1 MSKVFFEVFP
11 TLKLDTGLHDLFEN
25 VTVEKVTSTRRKDF
39 LRVYIASEHLIH
51 KEDVFRVEREI
62 GKQFFPNM
70 PIVVK
75 FYEHFTLSSQYD
87 PEKLMDAY
95 RESILLEL
103 KETSPVEYSLFK
115 RADIE
120 FSQDKLLLTLEDTV
134 FGREKGGELAR
145 ILEKIY
151 NERCAIPV
159 QVELSYKE
167 KATGKNREE
176 EERRLAIQVAEISAR
191 AGFAVQ
197 MKGAGL
203 SAGQPAGDPIGGAGW
218 SESAGQSESTGQSGS
233 AGQSEGVGQSGGAG
247 KPDTSGGSAY
257 TSLPGGRG
265 GSFPSKKF
273 SGGRDREKGDF
284 KRPLKRSDNPDVIYG
299 RDFEEEAMPIEDI
312 IGEMGEV
319 VIRGKVIRKDKRE
332 IKNERSIL
340 IYDITDFTDTMTV
353 KFFVRN
359 EQVDEITSVMKE
371 GAFVKLKGMT
381 AVDKFDRELTIG
393 SLAGIKKIPDF
404 TTSREDRS
412 VRKRVELHCHTKM
425 SDMDGVSE
433 AKDIV
438 KRAYKWGHP
447 AIAITDHGVVQ
458 SFPDAN
464 HVWEDLWKAEKNRCK
479 EAGEPEPDKQGF
491 FKVIY
496 GVEAYLVDDL
506 HEIATNEKGQDFG
519 ADFVV
524 FDIETTG
531 FSPTNNRIIEIGAVK
546 VCSGKI
552 VDRFSTF
559 VDPLVPIP
567 FEIEKLTGITDD
579 MVMGAEQID
588 VVLPQFFRLLRRLYS
603 GGAQCPVRHEFYHGK
618 LRQAGHFP

>member
-1 MSKVFFEVFP
+1 MSKAFFEVFP
-11 TLKLDTGLHDLFEN
+11 TLKLDTGLQDLFEQ

-39 LRVYIASEHLIH
+39 LRVYIASDHLIH

-75 FYEHFTLSSQYD
+75 FYERFSLSSQYD

-103 KETSPVEYSLFK
+103 REASPVEYSLFK
-115 RADIE
+115 RADIV

-159 QVELSYKE
+159 QVELAYKE
-167 KATGKNREE
+167 KAAGKNREE
-176 EERRLAIQVAEISAR
+176 DERRLEIQVAEISAR
-191 AGFAVQ
+191 AGFPVH
-197 MKGAGL
+197 MKGAAL
-203 SAGQPAGDPIGGAGW
+203 SAGTAGRAQTADGPI
-218 SESAGQSESTGQSGS
+218 ESAGSCGTQGQP
-233 AGQSEGVGQSGGAG
+233 EGAG
-247 KPDTSGGSAY
+247 KQGRQSAAG
-257 TSLPGGRG
+257 TAASPSSQGNHGF
-265 GSFPSKKF
+265 SFPSKK
-273 SGGRDREKGDF
+273 SAGGRDREKGDF
-284 KRPLKRSDNPDVIYG
+284 KRPLKRADNPDVIYG

-312 IGEMGEV
+312 IGEIGEV
-319 VIRGKVIRKDKRE
+319 VIRGRVIRMDKRE
-332 IKNERSIL
+332 IKNERTIL
-340 IYDITDFTDTMTV
+340 IYDVTDYTDTMTV

-359 EQVDEITSVMKE
+359 EQVKEITDVMKE
-371 GAFVKLKGMT
+371 GVFVKLKGMT
-381 AVDKFDRELTIG
+381 AVDKFDHELTIG

-433 AKDIV
+433 AKDLV

-479 EAGEPEPDKQGF
+479 DAGEPEPDKQGF

-531 FSPTNNRIIEIGAVK
+531 FSPTKNRIIEIGAVK
-546 VCSGKI
+546 VCGGKI

-559 VDPLVPIP
+559 VDPLCP
-567 FEIEKLTGITDD
+567 
-579 MVMGAEQID
+579 
-588 VVLPQFFRLLRRLYS
+588 FRLRSRS
-603 GGAQCPVRHEFYHGK
+603 
-618 LRQAGHFP
+618 